1 YRQRKGTRSH
11 LVASLP
17 REVWGFRQWDRVALP
32 DGRVGFVKGRR
43 SSGYFAIS
51 DLEGRLIAPAIAYRK
66 LRLVQRANTL
76 LTERREAAPSPDNM
90 SGGSAAETL

>member
-1 YRQRKGTRSH
+1 S
-11 LVASLP
+11 VASRYLP
-17 REVWGFRQWDRVALP
+17 LDPRFFIAG
-32 DGRVGFVKGRR
+32 